1 MLKSG
6 PVRRIK
12 PIAGRVRAEHRA
24 FVRLMKQNRVD
35 QVNQL
40 VAGFQRSSTPTTDCG
55 GPLAG
60 PTRPSPRNS

>member
-6 PVRRIK
+6 PVRRIT
-12 PIAGRVRAEHRA
+12 GRVRAEHRA
-24 FVRLMKQNRVD
+24 FVRLMTQNRVD

-40 VAGFQRSSTPTTDCG
+40 VAGFQHSSMPTADCG